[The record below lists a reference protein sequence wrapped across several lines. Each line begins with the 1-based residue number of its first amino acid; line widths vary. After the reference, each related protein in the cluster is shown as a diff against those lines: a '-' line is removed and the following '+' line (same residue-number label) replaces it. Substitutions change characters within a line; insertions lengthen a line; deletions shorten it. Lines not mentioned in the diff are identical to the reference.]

1 MILGLTAASA
11 LVANRASAIEANEL
25 ENSAFVAEL
34 KRKSDEKR
42 EERKQERLDSYN
54 KKNFGDYLDWVAGN
68 DALKDDSQL
77 SENDRAIRA
86 YLKSIKN

>member
-1 MILGLTAASA
+1 MATMLTANGA
-11 LVANRASAIEANEL
+11 RAIEANEL

-42 EERKQERLDSYN
+42 EERKQERLDNYN

-68 DALKDDSQL
+68 DALKDESQL

-86 YLKSIKN
+86 YLKSIK